1 MQEHKIGNAHMAKQA
16 TAEATD
22 CSDAVVGPDGSFGG
36 RNGRGRKNR
45 SRGWNIV
52 FWIAV
57 AVFVCALIALGII
70 GWSYWSASN
79 RYSEIADQAFE
90 RPTEKTTLADMT
102 VDWDML
108 RKINPDIVGWIYI
121 PGTVVNYPVVQ
132 TTDNEKYLN
141 TNFDGATGLA
151 TGCGT
156 IFLDCDDSKDLT
168 DDNEIIYGHHRN
180 DGTMFAPLA
189 DFADQDTFDAHRYIY
204 FLTPEK
210 NYKLKTFSLVRT
222 TGTDP
227 LAISGFS
234 SAQEM
239 AKYVKDKEDNSLVT
253 PSEGFPKPSSVK
265 HIFTFAT
272 CDYNEENGRAVLF
285 SYVAKTAVPH
295 DDASDTVGKYVAAT
309 E

>member
-16 TAEATD
+16 TTEATD
-22 CSDAVVGPDGSFGG
+22 RSDAAVGPDGSFGG

-79 RYSEIADQAFE
+79 RYSEI
-90 RPTEKTTLADMT
+90 
-102 VDWDML
+102 
-108 RKINPDIVGWIYI
+108 
-121 PGTVVNYPVVQ
+121 
-132 TTDNEKYLN
+132 
-141 TNFDGATGLA
+141 
-151 TGCGT
+151 
-156 IFLDCDDSKDLT
+156 
-168 DDNEIIYGHHRN
+168 
-180 DGTMFAPLA
+180 
-189 DFADQDTFDAHRYIY
+189 ADQDTFDAHRYIY

>member
-1 MQEHKIGNAHMAKQA
+1 MAKHA
-16 TAEATD
+16 TAEAADRNSAATGAGEP
-22 CSDAVVGPDGSFGG
+22 SGG
-36 RNGRGRKNR
+36 RKGRGRKRR
-45 SRGWNIV
+45 SRGWSIV

-57 AVFVCALIALGII
+57 AVFVSALIGLGVI

-79 RYSEIADQAFE
+79 RYAEIADQAFE
-90 RPTEKTTLADMT
+90 QPTEKTTLADMT
-102 VDWDML
+102 VDWDAL

-156 IFLDCDDSKDLT
+156 IFLDCNDSKKLT

-180 DGTMFAPLA
+180 DGTMFAALA
-189 DFADQDTFDAHRYIY
+189 DFADQGTFDEHRTIY
-204 FLTPEK
+204 FLTPGK
-210 NYKLKTFSLVRT
+210 NYKLKTFSLIRT
-222 TGTDP
+222 TGDDP
-227 LAISGFS
+227 LAICGFS
-234 SAQEM
+234 SAREM
-239 AKYVKDKEDNSLVT
+239 AKYVKDKEEKSLVT

-285 SYVAKTAVPH
+285 SRVVKTAVPH
-295 DDASDTVGKYVAAT
+295 DGASDTVGTYVAAT